1 MIDLEQKVETT
12 WCPSNKDYLIKRGY
26 IFTKYKDKI
35 VIKAKDLMPR
45 SEKYVNVVCDYC
57 LNTVSTKF
65 CNYMMSTKDGVEK
78 YSCKKCKGI
87 KAHEKNYDKNI
98 YYQRYIQACEKKGF
112 LPLTSFDDFQ
122 GTSSNVLINC
132 PKHGK
137 QNERYYYVVNGIGCD
152 ECSKE
157 IHPVWNKYSQQQVKE
172 IIEAGTNNIWLNPG
186 DYLDVFSKNIEIQCG
201 RCGKPYITS
210 IQIYQGG
217 YKMCQQCS
225 REIVSDM
232 QRLSQDEVIRRITET
247 EENQLLNPQDYIS
260 NNTMNLQI
268 SCKCGEIFITSLNN
282 YKKGKTKCDKC
293 SNSKSSGEQLIE
305 NILREFDIYFIPEHS
320 FHDCRDK
327 NALPFDFYLP
337 DYNCCIEFDG
347 QGHYE
352 PIFGEESYL
361 TTIKHDKIKN
371 NYCEINNI
379 KIVRIPFW
387 EANNAS
393 KIISNALRLKKYP
406 IVINYNKNPYE

>member
-45 SEKYVNVVCDYC
+45 SEKCVDVVCDYC

-87 KAHEKNYDKNI
+87 KAHEKNYDKN
-98 YYQRYIQACEKKGF
+98 
-112 LPLTSFDDFQ
+112 
-122 GTSSNVLINC
+122 
-132 PKHGK
+132 
-137 QNERYYYVVNGIGCD
+137 
-152 ECSKE
+152 
-157 IHPVWNKYSQQQVKE
+157 
-172 IIEAGTNNIWLNPG
+172 
-186 DYLDVFSKNIEIQCG
+186 
-201 RCGKPYITS
+201 
-210 IQIYQGG
+210 
-217 YKMCQQCS
+217 
-225 REIVSDM
+225 
-232 QRLSQDEVIRRITET
+232 
-247 EENQLLNPQDYIS
+247 
-260 NNTMNLQI
+260 
-268 SCKCGEIFITSLNN
+268 
-282 YKKGKTKCDKC
+282 
-293 SNSKSSGEQLIE
+293 
-305 NILREFDIYFIPEHS
+305 IYFIPEHS